1 MRVEVG
7 GRFRDSTY
15 IGSNAPVDFAIRP
28 YIPLSSNRSVEC
40 WTTTSPEHVTQTL
53 VGRPSRATPGLQ
65 PCWSS
70 GNDTPFVRAQ
80 SKKAVI
86 QLAFVSQER
95 AARHFS

>member
-40 WTTTSPEHVTQTL
+40 WTTTSPEANP
-53 VGRPSRATPGLQ
+53 GPGRATQ
-65 PCWSS
+65 S
-70 GNDTPFVRAQ
+70 GDTRT
-80 SKKAVI
+80 STLLVI
-86 QLAFVSQER
+86 RE
-95 AARHFS
+95 